1 MNTHQFTLKSVI
13 DQDVYVSFHTWPRRS
28 YPHSCSVG
36 NGENNHQVVIRGL
49 LNDDGLET
57 IWSFNEWITYDS
69 FEMVADEEVTIELTL
84 DWSSM
89 PDASRDF
96 SIVVWRTGRLPVS
109 IEPESSLATV
119 SFPLTWRQDYDVSD
133 QSEPSTDSCQGNA
146 ADAAFVAWY
155 DVESF
160 PIITPEEGFCG
171 WNTNS

>member
-1 MNTHQFTLKSVI
+1 M
-13 DQDVYVSFHTWPRRS
+13 
-28 YPHSCSVG
+28 
-36 NGENNHQVVIRGL
+36 
-49 LNDDGLET
+49 
-57 IWSFNEWITYDS
+57 
-69 FEMVADEEVTIELTL
+69 TIELTL

-96 SIVVWRTGRLPVS
+96 SIVIWRTGRLPVS
-109 IEPESSLATV
+109 IDPVSDLATV

-160 PIITPEEGFCG
+160 PIITPEEGYCG
-171 WNTNS
+171 WNTNSQTTTSGPQVAVRGVPPSG